1 MLYRLSYLGDA
12 TALIKPNALRAVNSI
27 SNYFDRH
34 LDAPHSKLIYK
45 PSPAK
50 TCSNSQNTTPAP
62 QNIHRSQLAPKAHA
76 PRAALTANKTRQD
89 QTADTADPSAWLG
102 GRSKVAQHGCSTTQC
117 AATSAVLRDASQ
129 RTRYHAALQ
138 QRLVHAAPSGFCLK
152 LSALGAELRA
162 LGSGLSALGAGPQ
175 A

>member
-34 LDAPHSKLIYK
+34 RDAPHSKLIYK

-50 TCSNSQNTTPAP
+50 TCSTSQNTTPAP
-62 QNIHRSQLAPKAHA
+62 QNIPRSQLAPKAHA
-76 PRAALTANKTRQD
+76 PRAVLMANKTRPD

-102 GRSKVAQHGCSTTQC
+102 GRSKVAQHGCSTAPC
-117 AATSAVLRDASQ
+117 AATSAVLRDASL

-162 LGSGLSALGAGPQ
+162 LGSGLWA
-175 A
+175 